1 MLILGLV
8 AKKSTL
14 ESPENATMNAAIL
27 CPVVGVGDMNKA
39 QLYVIKL
46 NVQIVKTKS

>member
-8 AKKSTL
+8 AKSTL

-27 CPVVGVGDMNKA
+27 CPVVGVGDVMNKA
-39 QLYVIKL
+39 
-46 NVQIVKTKS
+46 